1 MKNKKELEQK
11 LKKYTE
17 QFHYENNLMIASNQR
32 LIGILIR
39 KMQRIK
45 KIIKGLE

>member
-17 QFHYENNLMIASNQR
+17 RFHYENNLMLSTNQR
-32 LIGILIR
+32 LIEILIR
-39 KMQRIK
+39 KIQRLR